1 MPRRGSAALDGSDGQ
16 DARST
21 GELIASLVVN
31 TQAMVAKEVELLGLE
46 LKRIIGRKVTAIA
59 LMLAGALVLASV
71 LVLGAVTAALALE
84 SSFDER
90 WMAWG
95 VVTLTTAVVALI
107 LIAIAARLLARRWSP
122 RAGRRDATSTTEWLR
137 GLGSELTAVPDGAGS
152 AAGTD
157 DGVARDAG
165 RRA

>member
-1 MPRRGSAALDGSDGQ
+1 MRRRGSAALDGSDGR

-21 GELIASLVVN
+21 GEVIASLVVN

-46 LKRIIGRKVTAIA
+46 LKRIVGRKVAAIA
-59 LMLAGALVLASV
+59 LMLAGALVLAGV

-95 VVTLTTAVVALI
+95 VVTLATAVVALI
-107 LIAIAARLLARRWSP
+107 LVAVAARLLARRWSP
-122 RAGRRDATSTTEWLR
+122 RA
-137 GLGSELTAVPDGAGS
+137 
-152 AAGTD
+152 
-157 DGVARDAG
+157 
-165 RRA
+165 